1 MTQARSMAL
10 GGSSRLGLLLAGGL
24 AVLTGLLV
32 FAALNGNDSEPLVT
46 TSTEGAET
54 TVVTAK
60 EVIPARTEITAD
72 MLQLTRVPASAL
84 LGGAFSDSS
93 LVVGRIARIPI
104 YPGEQ
109 LVQDKLAS
117 SRTDLGLS
125 YIVPEGLRAM
135 GIKVD
140 KVISPGGLV
149 RPGDRVDVVA
159 VVDVEYTDIVSDK
172 EFTETRSFTVAQ
184 NIQVLAVEQDLE
196 NQVPPVLDATAS
208 GEGGDAP
215 NEGSP
220 VEQPE
225 ANPEGTVVTL
235 AFSLQQ
241 TQEVLLAAEKG
252 SIRLVVRAPGD
263 DEIVELDDSTFLS
276 LADPL
281 FQELILEA
289 LRQQQ

>member
-54 TVVTAK
+54 TVVTAR

-72 MLQLTRVPASAL
+72 MLRLTRVPASAL
-84 LGGAFSDSS
+84 LGGAFTDSS

-159 VVDVEYTDIVSDK
+159 VVDVEYTDIISDK

-196 NQVPPVLDATAS
+196 NQVPPVLDATTS
-208 GEGGDAP
+208 GDGGSTT

-289 LRQQQ
+289 LRQRQ